1 MTNYNSKAVKFS
13 PDKDNSF
20 ENSSRSMQ
28 IFTKT
33 ARKNT
38 QISSMQKQKSIANL
52 ITILCLI
59 DNEREEEQDEKIL
72 AILNSQ
78 KEVLQK
84 VLTQKQTGKKSSF
97 ESAENKAISQ
107 LQNQILN
114 LEKSVKEKL
123 IIILQSVDEKFT
135 TTLKSFESSQAAVKI
150 YAQIASQNSFTRNQ
164 KQEQETSQKTQKSKF
179 YTKSETKQVKQV
191 QKKNQNSYEARR
203 LILHVKV
210 KI

>member
-1 MTNYNSKAVKFS
+1 MTNYNSKAVKFP
-13 PDKDNSF
+13 PDKDNPF
-20 ENSSRSMQ
+20 EDSSRSMQ

-107 LQNQILN
+107 LQSQILN
-114 LEKSVKEKL
+114 LEKSVEEKL
-123 IIILQSVDEKFT
+123 TTVLQSVNE
-135 TTLKSFESSQAAVKI
+135 
-150 YAQIASQNSFTRNQ
+150 
-164 KQEQETSQKTQKSKF
+164 
-179 YTKSETKQVKQV
+179 
-191 QKKNQNSYEARR
+191 
-203 LILHVKV
+203 
-210 KI
+210 

>member
-1 MTNYNSKAVKFS
+1 MTNYNSKAVKFP

-59 DNEREEEQDEKIL
+59 DNEREEEQDEEIL

-97 ESAENKAISQ
+97 ESAENKAIFQ
-107 LQNQILN
+107 LSNYKLN
-114 LEKSVKEKL
+114 LEKSVEEKF
-123 IIILQSVDEKFT
+123 IIIL
-135 TTLKSFESSQAAVKI
+135 
-150 YAQIASQNSFTRNQ
+150 
-164 KQEQETSQKTQKSKF
+164 
-179 YTKSETKQVKQV
+179 
-191 QKKNQNSYEARR
+191 
-203 LILHVKV
+203 
-210 KI
+210 

>member
-59 DNEREEEQDEKIL
+59 DNEREEEQDEEIL

-84 VLTQKQTGKKSSF
+84 VLTQKQTEKKSSF

-114 LEKSVKEKL
+114 LEKSIKEKL
-123 IIILQSVDEKFT
+123 T
-135 TTLKSFESSQAAVKI
+135 TVL
-150 YAQIASQNSFTRNQ
+150 
-164 KQEQETSQKTQKSKF
+164 
-179 YTKSETKQVKQV
+179 
-191 QKKNQNSYEARR
+191 
-203 LILHVKV
+203 
-210 KI
+210 